1 MAPCK
6 HCRGTGAIWCR
17 SVGTWEPCGCDEWDD
32 AEAEDD
38 GPDADDA
45 RDRRIDEELMGYDD
59 DRRDDD
65 EHV

>member
-1 MAPCK
+1 MNPCK
-6 HCRGTGAIWCR
+6 HCRGTGAIWCQYI
-17 SVGTWEPCGCDEWDD
+17 GTWEPCGCAEWDD
-32 AEAEDD
+32 AEDDD

-65 EHV
+65 ANQ